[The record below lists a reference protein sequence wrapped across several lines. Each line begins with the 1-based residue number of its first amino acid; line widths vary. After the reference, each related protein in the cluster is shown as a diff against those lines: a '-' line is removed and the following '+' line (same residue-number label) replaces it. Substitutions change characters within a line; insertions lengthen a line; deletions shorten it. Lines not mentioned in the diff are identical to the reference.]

1 MSIIQKYFPFI
12 KAFILLAAF
21 GFLAY
26 MLLSFNNYAE
36 LWAQW
41 NSSFEQNWIWLLLVL
56 LFLPFNWLFETMKW
70 QIIVRDLQ
78 KLTLGES
85 FRAVMGG
92 NTTAF
97 FTPNRLGEFPG
108 RSLFMEQGNRAQATL
123 LGAFGS
129 LSQTLVIILCGLP
142 ALVLLWSFSY
152 TQNISYGVYAAV
164 LFVILFS
171 LYLYLPQLSQL
182 LVKYPF
188 FRKWESY
195 LLCFTQI
202 NHSRLLWVLAIT
214 LLRYLVFCFQF
225 YFMLRFF
232 CVELNGLAAMLGIA
246 TNYLFVTFAPSW
258 AFSEGAVRASS
269 AVLVLG
275 LFSTNVLGIAA
286 AGVFI
291 WLLNFV
297 LPMLAGSYFL
307 SKTKL

>member
-1 MSIIQKYFPFI
+1 M
-12 KAFILLAAF
+12 AAF

-26 MLLSFNNYAE
+26 ELFTFDNYAR
-36 LWAQW
+36 LWNQW
-41 NSSFEQNWIWLLLVL
+41 NAAILQNWYWLLLVL
-56 LFLPFNWLFETMKW
+56 LLMPLNWLLETMKW
-70 QIIVRDLQ
+70 QLIVQDLQ
-78 KLTLGES
+78 ALSLRES

-108 RSLFMEQGNRAQATL
+108 RSLFMQEGNRVQATL
-123 LGAFGS
+123 LGAFAS
-129 LSQTLVIILCGLP
+129 LSQTLVIVLCGLP
-142 ALVLLWSFSY
+142 AFVLLCTYSGSLQFEY
-152 TQNISYGVYAAV
+152 AVYASV
-164 LFVILFS
+164 LFLLLLF
-171 LYLYLPQLSQL
+171 LYLCLPQFSAYL
-182 LVKYPF
+182 LKKSF
-188 FRKWESY
+188 LKRWESY
-195 LLCFTQI
+195 LNSFSAI
-202 NHSRLLWVLAIT
+202 KFSRLLWVLAIA
-214 LLRYLVFCFQF
+214 LMRYLVFCTQF

-232 CVELNGLAAMLGIA
+232 CVELNGLAAVLGIA

-275 LFSTNVLGIAA
+275 LFSTNVVGIAA
-286 AGVFI
+286 AGIFI